1 MIQHANDETMLILQ
15 MESLEAW
22 ENIDE
27 ILKNPNFE
35 VILVGPSDLSASLGV
50 PGQIHHPKVEN
61 IMVDLAAKMKGT
73 NKALAT
79 TFGEIEHCK
88 RWISEGYRMMNVG
101 SVLGF
106 GISQTTKIFQELREE
121 FGP

>member
-1 MIQHANDETMLILQ
+1 

-35 VILVGPSDLSASLGV
+35 VVLVGPSDLSASLGV
-50 PGQIHHPKVEN
+50 PGQTHHPKVEN
-61 IMVDLAAKMKGT
+61 IMIDLAAKMKGS

-79 TFGEIEHCK
+79 TFGELEHCRRLIK
-88 RWISEGYRMMNVG
+88 EGYRMMNVG

-106 GISQTTKIFQELREE
+106 GISESKKIFGQLREE

>member
-1 MIQHANDETMLILQ
+1 MIPKIHDSFN
-15 MESLEAW
+15 
-22 ENIDE
+22 E

-35 VILVGPSDLSASLGV
+35 VVLVGPSDLSASLGV
-50 PGQIHHPKVEN
+50 PGQTHHPKVEN

-79 TFGEIEHCK
+79 TFGEVEHCK